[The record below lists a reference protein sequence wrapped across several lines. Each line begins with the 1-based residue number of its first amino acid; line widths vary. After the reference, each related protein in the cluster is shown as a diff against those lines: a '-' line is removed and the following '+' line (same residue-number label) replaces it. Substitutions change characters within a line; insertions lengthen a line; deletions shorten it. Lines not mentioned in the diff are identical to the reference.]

1 METSYCPA
9 CDQQVEQD
17 LSLEGT
23 YVLIGCGLCG
33 LGLGIK
39 PATADVIRRM
49 TASESSETDGSALG
63 RVGVVKRQVTL
74 SPAVEK
80 RGPPDPRSD
89 DQPVT
94 ERAGLPSSGSKE
106 LRKMK
111 RVFIVEDANLLRQI
125 VKDLLSE
132 RNLFDEVIDCED
144 GESFVEAYAKSLA
157 DGIRPGLVVLDIN
170 MPRLDG
176 MDAALAMRAI
186 ETAMDIKRR
195 TPILFFSTRV
205 SDDSFKAFLREIGSA
220 RYIRKGEDGDSER
233 LGSRLLAVL
242 ERLIGG

>member
-1 METSYCPA
+1 MDSAYCPA
-9 CDQQVEQD
+9 CDQDVPLER
-17 LSLEGT
+17 SLEGA
-23 YVLIGCGLCG
+23 YVLIGCQLCG
-33 LGLGIK
+33 LGLAVK
-39 PATADVIRRM
+39 PATTDVIRQM
-49 TASESSETDGSALG
+49 QVAGEVTDDGAALG
-63 RVGVVKRQVTL
+63 RVDVVKRKIPL
-74 SPAVEK
+74 SPAVEI
-80 RGPPDPRSD
+80 PAPVDPRGD
-89 DQPVT
+89 NQAQTAP
-94 ERAGLPSSGSKE
+94 AAN

-111 RVFIVEDANLLRQI
+111 RVFIVEDANLLRRI

-132 RNLFDEVIDCED
+132 RNLFEEVIDCED
-144 GESFVEAYAKSLA
+144 GETFVEAYAKSLA
-157 DGIRPGLVVLDIN
+157 DGVRPGLVVLDIN

-176 MDAALAMRAI
+176 LDAALAMRAI

-205 SDDSFKAFLREIGSA
+205 SDESFKAFLRDIGSA

>member
-1 METSYCPA
+1 MSAGDSAE
-9 CDQQVEQD
+9 
-17 LSLEGT
+17 
-23 YVLIGCGLCG
+23 
-33 LGLGIK
+33 K
-39 PATADVIRRM
+39 
-49 TASESSETDGSALG
+49 DGSALG
-63 RVGVVKRQVTL
+63 RVGVVKREVVL

-80 RGPPDPRSD
+80 PAPPDPRSD
-89 DQPVT
+89 DQPMG
-94 ERAGLPSSGSKE
+94 RRNALMAGGKKE

-111 RVFIVEDANLLRQI
+111 RVFIVEDANLLRRI

-186 ETAMDIKRR
+186 ETAMNVKRR

-205 SDDSFKAFLREIGSA
+205 SDEAFKAFLREIGSA

-233 LGSRLLAVL
+233 LGSRLLTVL
-242 ERLIGG
+242 ERLLGG